1 MSVSRGPGLVG
12 GEQRRGPLQT
22 VPSANGAAL
31 DEANRFLFITES
43 IVVTLQPVSSA
54 IDNAFVVIPFQ
65 ILRKLLSAFLPSHM
79 VQRQDSQ
86 IAEHTL
92 AGREV
97 AARILA
103 ALKTPF

>member
-1 MSVSRGPGLVG
+1 MMVSHTASDEIDYLV
-12 GEQRRGPLQT
+12 
-22 VPSANGAAL
+22 
-31 DEANRFLFITES
+31 FITES

-65 ILRKLLSAFLPSHM
+65 ILRKSLSAFVSSHM

-92 AGREV
+92 AGRKT

-103 ALKTPF
+103 TLKAPF